1 MAELYFLLPS
11 HLRVSCKCA
20 GGGAQGR
27 VDWETETWGSI
38 GADGFAVS
46 FVVGSVTVLPQKARP

>member
-20 GGGAQGR
+20 EAGGSRESGLGDR
-27 VDWETETWGSI
+27 DL
-38 GADGFAVS
+38 GFY
-46 FVVGSVTVLPQKARP
+46 RC

>member
-20 GGGAQGR
+20 GGEG
-27 VDWETETWGSI
+27 GSRES
-38 GADGFAVS
+38 GLGDRDLGFY
-46 FVVGSVTVLPQKARP
+46 RC